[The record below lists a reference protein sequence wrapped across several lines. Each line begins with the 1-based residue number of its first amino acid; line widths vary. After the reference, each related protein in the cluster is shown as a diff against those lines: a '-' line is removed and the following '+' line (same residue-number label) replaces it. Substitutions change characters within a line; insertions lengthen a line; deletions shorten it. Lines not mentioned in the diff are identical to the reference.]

1 MLEKL
6 FKLSENKTDV
16 RTEIVAGLTT
26 FMTMAYIIFV
36 NPSIVSATGM
46 PFNAVLMATC
56 FSAALA
62 TLFMA
67 LLANYPFALAPGM
80 GLNAYFT
87 YSVVLGMGV
96 SWQTALGAVFIS
108 GIVFLILTVSKIR
121 EMIIDAIPSPL
132 KLAISAGIGL
142 FIAFI
147 GLQNAGIIVD
157 NPATLV
163 GLGDLSQP
171 TPLLA
176 VIGVVITAVML
187 ARGVNGAIL
196 LGIIVTTIVGFFFGV
211 TKVPEG
217 FIAFPHFEDWAPVFG
232 KLDIGGALSLG
243 LFNIIFAFLFVDM
256 FDTIGTL
263 VGVSEKGGF
272 LKDGKLPR
280 ASKALLADSLGTVAG
295 SIFGTPTV
303 TTYVESA
310 SGVAAGGRTGLTG
323 LTVSVMFLLAL
334 FFSPLI
340 GIVPAAA
347 TAPAL
352 IIVGSMMITSIV
364 KINWQDF
371 SDAIPAFLGIITMPL
386 SYSIATGIAVAF
398 ALYPFIKLFAGKGKE
413 VNWLVWVLSILFIIR
428 FAWLGA

>member
-1 MLEKL
+1 MFENL
-6 FKLSENKTDV
+6 FKLSENKTTV
-16 RTEIVAGLTT
+16 RKEVVAGITT

-46 PFNAVLMATC
+46 PVNAVLMATC

-87 YSVVLGMGV
+87 YTVVLGMGV

-108 GIVFLILTVSKIR
+108 GVVFLLLTLSKVR
-121 EMIIDAIPSPL
+121 EAIIDAIPMTL

-147 GLQNAGIIVD
+147 GLQNAGIIVA
-157 NPATLV
+157 NQATLV
-163 GLGDLSQP
+163 GLGDLTAP
-171 TPLLA
+171 GPFLA
-176 VIGVVITAVML
+176 VLGIVITGVLL

-196 LGIIVTTIVGFFFGV
+196 IGIILTSIIGMFTGV
-211 TKVPEG
+211 TQMPNG
-217 FIAFPHFEDWAPVFG
+217 IIALPKFSEWAPVFG
-232 KLDIGGALSLG
+232 ALDIKGALSLG
-243 LFNIIFAFLFVDM
+243 LFNIVFAFLFVDL
-256 FDTIGTL
+256 FDTVGTL
-263 VGVSEKGGF
+263 VGVSERGGF
-272 LKDGKLPR
+272 LKEGKLPR
-280 ASKALLADSLGTVAG
+280 VNKALLADSLGTMAG

-310 SGVAAGGRTGLTG
+310 SGVAAGGRTGLTA
-323 LTVSVMFLLAL
+323 LTVSALFLVAL
-334 FFSPLI
+334 FFSPII

-364 KINWQDF
+364 KINWDDF
-371 SDAIPAFLGIITMPL
+371 SDAIPAFLAIITMPL
-386 SYSIATGIAVAF
+386 SYSIATGISVGF
-398 ALYPFIKLFAGKGKE
+398 ALYPFIKVLAGKGKE
-413 VNWLVWVLSILFIIR
+413 VNWLVWVLSLLFVAKFI
-428 FAWLGA
+428 WLG